1 MKYLIF
7 GAAIAIDCFVTMG
20 ALTLSLFGLRWIW
33 RCCPLSEAWLERQL
47 HLAPGRAA
55 RGKASW

>member
-1 MKYLIF
+1 MFYLLV
-7 GAAIAIDCFVTMG
+7 AVTLAIDCFATMG
-20 ALTLSLFGLRWIW
+20 LLTLSLFALRWLW
-33 RCCPLSEAWLERQL
+33 RRCPLSEAWLERQL